1 MSNERRQPAAPSLS
15 CYQGDTKVA
24 QDSGD
29 DNIVIKTLYSN
40 GLTENNALTPGKALC

>member
-1 MSNERRQPAAPSLS
+1 MREGNQLLLRCLG
-15 CYQGDTKVA
+15 YQGDTKVA

-29 DNIVIKTLYSN
+29 DIVIKTLYSN

>member
-1 MSNERRQPAAPSLS
+1 MREGNQLLLD
-15 CYQGDTKVA
+15 CLGYQGDTKVA